1 MGERLIATNGIKLWS
16 EDFGDAAD
24 PTVLLIAGA
33 NTSAFGWPN
42 EFVELLA
49 DSGRHVIR
57 YDHRDTGRSTW
68 QDRARSPRS
77 LQEVAADAVAVL
89 DGWGAPRAHV
99 VGFSLG
105 CTIGQVLALD
115 HPDRLLTLS
124 LLAGAALD
132 VDLAESTRCAHSGEP
147 TPTGL
152 PAPRREILDLWAD
165 RATPAR
171 SAEDELDRRI
181 AELRVLAG
189 DALPFDEAEFRL
201 WEQRSTAHAGTT
213 SQPSAHGHDAPVPT
227 SRAAELAGVSTPTL
241 VVQAP
246 LDPINPPPHG
256 RHLADLIP
264 GARLLE
270 VPGMGH
276 ALSGAVHGPLV
287 AALLTHTA

>member
-1 MGERLIATNGIKLWS
+1 VGERLIAANGIKLWS

-24 PTVLLIAGA
+24 PTVLLIMGA
-33 NTSAFGWPN
+33 NASAFGWPN

-57 YDHRDTGRSTW
+57 YDHRDTGLSTW
-68 QDRARSPRS
+68 QDFARSPYS
-77 LQEVAADAVAVL
+77 LQDVAADAVAVL

-115 HPDRLLTLS
+115 HRARLLTLS
-124 LLAGAALD
+124 LLAGTALD
-132 VDLAESTRCAHSGEP
+132 VDFAASVQCAYSGRP
-147 TPTGL
+147 TSTGL
-152 PAPRREILDLWAD
+152 PAPRREILDLWMD
-165 RATPAR
+165 RAAPGR
-171 SAEDELDRRI
+171 SPEDELNRRI

-189 DALPFDEAEFRL
+189 DALPFDEAEFRR
-201 WEQRSTAHAGTT
+201 WEQRSIAHAGTT
-213 SQPSAHGHDAPVPT
+213 LQPSTHGFADPVPT

-276 ALSGAVHGPLV
+276 ALPSAVHGPLV
-287 AALLTHTA
+287 AALLEHTA